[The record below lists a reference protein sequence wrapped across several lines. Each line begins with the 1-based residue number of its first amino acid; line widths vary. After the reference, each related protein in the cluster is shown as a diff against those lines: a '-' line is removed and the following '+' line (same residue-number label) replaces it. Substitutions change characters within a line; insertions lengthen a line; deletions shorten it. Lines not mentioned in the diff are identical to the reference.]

1 MKSLTSN
8 IRQLP
13 LDIKNNT
20 EMVQEALNLGC
31 NRAKVIW
38 TKTIAIGTWGRLQC
52 QYGCSHY
59 GKLHTCPPHSPNS
72 DELGEILV
80 DYQRALLLHATPKV
94 NMMETAVSLENNF
107 KTKGFYKAFGLCSR
121 ACDLCETCTID
132 SFCKHPD
139 KARPTLQGCGVDV
152 QRTVFNNGWGD
163 VSPNQP
169 CADMQNIGMVLL
181 D

>member
-1 MKSLTSN
+1 MKSLPSN

-13 LDIKNNT
+13 LNVKSNT
-20 EMVQEALNLGC
+20 EMIQEAVTLGC
-31 NRAKVIW
+31 SRAKVIW

-80 DYQRALLLHATPKV
+80 DYQRALLLYAIPKV
-94 NMMETAVSLENNF
+94 DMRDVAVTLEESF
-107 KTKGFYKAFGLCSR
+107 KSNGFYKAFGLCSR
-121 ACDLCETCTID
+121 ACDLCEICTID
-132 SFCKHPD
+132 SFCKYPD
-139 KARPTLQGCGVDV
+139 KARPTLQGCGIDV
-152 QRTVFNNGWGD
+152 QSTVFNNGWAD

-169 CADMQNIGMVLL
+169 CADMNNIGMVLL